1 MKQGIKVLIVDDDA
15 RNRRILREI
24 LQDDFLLDEAENG
37 IETLEK
43 VYVFRPDIILLD
55 IMMPGMDGLEV
66 CRRLRADN
74 ELKHLK
80 LILVSGKAQTEE
92 RLKGYACGADD
103 YISKP
108 FDIHEMLAK
117 VQVFARLKA
126 AEELEQLKTD
136 FLNLI
141 THETYTP
148 LNAVIAITE
157 LLQSD
162 SNLSEKSHSLLLE
175 IRHASEAIHEKIRR
189 VLLLGELRRNPPL
202 QLHAVYGRDWIN
214 SVCSLLSLQAKQRS
228 IALEIENED
237 DSVVTGQYDLLQNA
251 LRFILENAI
260 RFSREGTRVKV
271 RGAHSATEY
280 TITVT
285 DCGPG
290 VDSQRISTLL
300 EPFQIPQLLSNSHG
314 LGISLALTG
323 LILQLH
329 QGTLTAANLPEGGA
343 VFTLCL
349 PLASAV

>member
-1 MKQGIKVLIVDDDA
+1 MEPGIKILVVDDDA
-15 RNRRILREI
+15 RNRRILRET
-24 LQDDFLLDEAENG
+24 LQDEFQLDEAENG
-37 IETLEK
+37 VQALEK
-43 VYVFRPDIILLD
+43 VDTFRPDIVLLD

-66 CRRLRADN
+66 CRRLRADS

-80 LILVSGKAQTEE
+80 IILVSGKARIEE
-92 RLKGYACGADD
+92 RLEGYSCGADD

-108 FDIHEMLAK
+108 FDDDEMLAK
-117 VQVFARLKA
+117 VRVFARLKT
-126 AEELEQLKTD
+126 AEEMDQLKTD

-148 LNAVIAITE
+148 LNAVITITE
-157 LLQSD
+157 LLQTDPS
-162 SNLSEKSHSLLLE
+162 LSEKTRGLLLE
-175 IRHASEAIHEKIRR
+175 IRRAGESLHEKIRR

-214 SVCSLLSLQAKQRS
+214 SVCSLLAIQAEQRS
-228 IALEIENED
+228 ISLDIDNED

-251 LRFILENAI
+251 LRFVLENAI
-260 RFSREGTRVKV
+260 RFSRENSQVHV
-271 RGAHSATEY
+271 RGGHNDTEY

-285 DCGPG
+285 DSGPG
-290 VDSQRISTLL
+290 MDNKRISQLL
-300 EPFQIPQLLSNSHG
+300 EPFQMPLLLSSSHG
-314 LGISLALTG
+314 LGISLALAG

-329 QGTLTAANLPEGGA
+329 HGKLTAANLPKGGA